1 MIQKCCDLSSA
12 FGTIY
17 PLYRKVKIVMS
28 RLVTRYSIM
37 IFDRGM
43 SRRVTNF
50 IRQQWD
56 TLLYASKVEGN
67 LMKVAATLWI
77 QHRGDYWSCKVLGYS
92 EEARQGLTAC
102 ITKS

>member
-43 SRRVTNF
+43 SCRVTNF
-50 IRQQWD
+50 IRQQ
-56 TLLYASKVEGN
+56 
-67 LMKVAATLWI
+67 
-77 QHRGDYWSCKVLGYS
+77 
-92 EEARQGLTAC
+92 
-102 ITKS
+102 